1 MPFVKVSN
9 RVFQL
14 VLLSCLPSFALFSED
29 YGTATLEED
38 STNQSFD
45 LPSVSSTG
53 VTLTSW
59 QLMSQPSKGTVTLD
73 PLTGSCTFNAI
84 VNEYTEADE
93 FDTFEWNATDDNFTV
108 YGAYTFKLSIT
119 SSPDAPQIFSAKNG
133 SSPSKAATIRYT
145 GTNGVYE
152 NTVQVA
158 TITVSDPDG
167 DSVQEPDIQ
176 GADAGKFK
184 LVADGSDWTLEF
196 NSAPNYEG
204 LSVRQF
210 NIDLVATDD
219 VNTSL
224 TSTQSLEIELLN
236 ADEAPVIGGAPS
248 GALVMSEDG
257 LPTAWPGLTL
267 EAVDEDA
274 GATFTW
280 SVKSNP
286 SNGTLTGAAGNDS
299 SITPVYTPNLDY
311 NGTDQF
317 TIQVFDGSFTDEV
330 VVNVT
335 IDPVAGDIPDFNS
348 RKSQDPTDESHWM
361 NGTLAIT
368 HPENTTTVET
378 FSVTNPDSSA
388 DSFSVS
394 FDPGAT
400 SYPLFNLDNNGVL
413 SFKVAPDYETDS
425 QSQQVVIKATD
436 AEGDANTLTIE
447 ITLSD
452 QQEAPVIAEGTTY
465 TATINEDS
473 NWSVSAGDITASDE
487 DSGQD
492 TSLIWRTKS
501 GAANYPQNGTLSP
514 VSGTLSTGV
523 NLEGLTYFPNADYN
537 GSDSFVIEVVDSDG
551 KTDEITISIT
561 IDPVT
566 DAPRIYQVDSNQT
579 ITDGV
584 PYQVT
589 LTENDPAT
597 ISIYANEVDGEGIK
611 EIVFGDSSKDE
622 EFFDLNYTIS
632 GTDPV
637 VATLSFKSGMK
648 PDFEIAADEGEN
660 GVYEVIVE
668 VYDNNVPPEKDTL
681 EILIEIGNENESPSF
696 AASVDFNASVLENQT
711 LASQLSATDPDL
723 GGANFNWEIVGG
735 DDQNLFE
742 LNSTTGDLVSLLF
755 KNAPNFENPSDTGP
769 NNVYEVTVKVYDDSS
784 SNASRKGKSQAF
796 YITVGDDNDAPILTP
811 PSTIFITEPLTYVDD
826 MNLSAYVTD
835 EDNDPISWVEAGG
848 NVSDFFLNPTT
859 GLLYFENASD
869 ADSGSIDFSIDANA
883 SDGRGGSS
891 KATFTL
897 QVREEAEP
905 PSFPFTGTFKRD
917 IQEDTPT
924 QFLFSDTNVSDPE
937 TGSADLDWDI
947 VNDPNA
953 TKGSLVLASSY
964 FTYTPV
970 SNVYGA
976 SDFTLRVSDS
986 GGLYQDLNVTIFVQ
1000 PVNDPPTIEYNATK
1014 YPIFDVGIVEVF
1026 ESTEDNKTLE
1036 VIQLEA
1042 ADSNDFDDNP
1052 IGTQWEIVGKEGNS
1066 SHFDYEMFFIDDS
1079 GKISFLNYPDFEEA
1093 NSTAGDKEFEFQVKL
1108 TDKEG
1113 QPTTKEVMVRL
1124 RDVPEAP
1131 EKLDLTLDK
1140 LILNT
1145 TELTLDDN
1153 VSESVTIDM
1162 TKYFKDPE
1170 GKELSY
1176 SLAEDNTSGKG
1187 TLTSNSLGY
1196 EFSPIDDFHGDA
1208 NFTVRV
1214 TDDTGRS
1221 SDLAVL
1227 VYVSSVNDLP
1237 TIEYNATLY
1246 PNGPGLIQVFESN
1259 TDAKVIQLQ
1268 ANDAKDNDLYPTTV
1282 TWELQ
1287 GKDGNS
1293 SHSDFEKFTI
1303 TQDGLIN
1310 FVDFPDYETISTEG
1324 GGDEFEFRIS
1334 LTDKD
1339 LGVTTVEAKVK
1350 LKGVDEPP
1358 VIVNLS
1364 SNYLTASV
1372 LEDQN
1377 VTIDLKNYVTDPEGD
1392 PLLWQMVDDSYDY
1405 YDENESSLGSTTGIL
1420 NYYPNQDYSGP
1431 DYIDFNVSDQN
1442 ENWVLLKVLITVS
1455 EVNDPPSFSWPSDL
1469 SASARDLVTT
1479 SENQSDT
1486 IVDLNATDV
1495 EDGDT
1500 QQRFTWSLAGK
1511 DGNATHKDF
1520 ELFKIDSDGK
1530 LSFNTAPDY
1539 ENDLSVAGSSGVG
1552 YEIRVVVKDS
1562 DNDPTYH
1569 ELIVKVVDVEEDPYI
1584 ENYQK
1589 NLLITM
1595 AEDSV
1600 GNPWQDPNL
1609 RAYDDDDDDA
1619 VFWYQFNESETLGD
1633 ANIDKSSG
1641 NLSYNPPVHFN
1652 GTDFIYL
1659 GISND
1664 NTDPGI
1670 GNYEQN
1676 MTVVVTI
1683 SPVNDKPVI
1692 YAPDVSFDIMHGKT
1706 TVGSFLANDSNQSLV
1721 GDKRGYDSPGT
1732 PFANLTWDFVSSGT
1746 DYTKFEIENNGTY
1759 ANLSFIEPAVYDS
1772 TSNNEYT
1779 FSLTVSDESET
1790 SDAVEVTVKV
1800 SPLEDEAP
1808 VFDNPSSFTSISVFE
1823 NSSNIEHEFN
1833 ATDPEGDTLYYRIVD
1848 SNNTDFARF
1857 VISDSMK
1864 PVVSFNLP
1872 LPNYEQPG
1880 DLNGD
1885 NTYEFVLEVRDRQE
1899 ISLAKSSLATVKITV
1914 MDENEAPSLNADVV
1928 ANLRSITV
1936 KENTRHVVELISDDE
1951 DGGVAMPEI
1960 LYTVQ
1965 NSGFGTLTNLG
1976 NGSFSTSTGLI
1987 SDDNY
1992 PNDPP
1997 GAYFTVAGDVDRDGD
2012 VDFVG
2017 IETSTNTLKLFLNG
2031 ENNQSLGSFS
2041 SQKITST
2048 GTSPDHAVL
2057 TDLVGTDH
2065 LDLVVAYYVS
2075 DKIVLFEGQE
2085 ESGGNFFQTA
2095 QIIAN
2100 EVKGATFIDISDVDQ
2115 DDDLDLLVLSE
2126 DDHGI
2131 QLIRNGGRDEGF
2143 DPLVAPEL
2151 IFQDST
2157 MISKPRHL
2165 SIGDYDKDG
2174 FEDFAVASFDGNFTL
2189 FTSEG
2194 NGKFSGPEPLL
2205 PSDQTDRGIG
2215 VFIEFADLDMDNHL
2229 DLITSSS
2236 ASSNKRNTNKIQI
2249 LYLDADTSR
2258 YLNPPYDL
2266 ELDYYAS
2273 SIVFHDLDFNTY
2285 PELLVAMPGNDRIL
2299 QYVNNA
2305 QTRSFNLGNELLTNT
2320 DSVNHLNFIEANQ
2333 KKVPLT
2339 YETTGGIDKDLFK
2352 FDGKYSGKLLFN
2364 ASPDYENPLD
2374 SARLNEYEVK
2384 VKVSDGN
2391 LSAEEIL
2398 VIRVEDVR
2406 EAPHIING
2414 NGAAS
2419 ATYYHPEHIFP
2430 VIDFNASNEG
2440 SLPDNKEADD
2450 QTVSFEIVGG
2460 EDREFF
2466 DLNKNTGELRF
2477 KDEYEPDFDVA
2488 TDSNGDKNYSIILRV
2503 TDSLGDYVE
2512 QNVTLSLLDANDKP
2526 TINVTPGD
2534 PDLSVDGMSYTI
2546 RLFEDQ
2552 QNFFFDLNSNE
2563 FNATDPEDSS
2573 ITWAMVTG
2581 FGPTKGVAN
2590 VNGTR
2595 LEYSPSQDYFGPD
2608 QLLLRVTDENQISTD
2623 LTLNL
2628 EISPVNDYPVIQ
2640 SPLDLN
2646 FTENNDSVIM
2656 ILSGNDVDS
2665 SDLTWKVKEPFAEG
2679 KPDTDKV
2686 VVVNGNELKFALG
2699 AKDFE
2704 NPQSA
2709 DGDNTYEF
2717 TLLLSDGNLTTEGNF
2732 TLHITNINDF
2742 DPEILNLDSNQTET
2756 MEVMENSREVIM
2768 VNATDGDADDNVSLV
2783 YEIVDYGDDWKAFV
2797 MNSATGLLSFR
2808 TAPDFEG
2815 RAVPRSSD
2823 GDNNYIVRVSV
2834 SDGDNNDTRD
2844 IIVKVLNANEE
2855 APVFGATNST
2865 FLDPKEHPENL
2876 ALVMEFNATDDLN
2889 ATVRYEITGGSD
2901 ASSFEINA
2909 TTRSLN
2915 FASGKIPDFEIP
2927 SDQDQGRNYEVYIT
2941 AFDED
2946 NKSSQLQVF
2955 LNITDIDE
2963 APILNNVP
2971 LEYLTFS
2978 ISEDEPLPVDL
2989 IYYVEDPEGE
2999 LLSWEMI
3006 DDAID
3011 NYDETRSSFDLNTGS
3026 LNYLA
3031 NPNFSGEDYFDI
3043 NVSDPAGNSVLLKMQ
3058 ITVSEVNDLPNF
3070 SWPSDLS
3077 ISARDSFTTNE
3088 NLLDT
3093 IVDFNAT
3100 DVEDEDAQQRFA
3112 WSLAGKDGNA
3122 THKDFELFKIDSDG
3136 KLTFTTAPDYEN
3148 DQSLAGSNEGVGYE
3162 MRVSVEDS
3170 DGNSTYHDFAVK
3182 VLDVDEAPT
3191 LMIDSSQY
3199 PPLSTLEDEPL
3210 QIDLGDYV
3218 EDPEGKDLYWK
3229 MIDDESVNIDGN
3241 STSIDQNSGMLIY
3254 HPKQDFHGPDHF
3266 DINVS
3271 DPAGNSVLLTLQV
3284 TVNSENDSPAFS
3296 WSDGFA
3302 DSDFSRIERFEVTQ
3316 KEDQVKVLFDFNAS
3330 DVEDGDDQEK
3340 FSWALTGKDG
3350 NATHMDHK
3358 LFRIDENTGI
3368 LSFVTA
3374 HDHLRPVYYHKKK
3387 GFVVAPDEP
3396 YKDWSLT
3403 VPEAGYSSPDSGIS
3417 TPGDIY
3423 TSPSGTFASP
3433 GDTYASPGDANSSP
3447 SDFHAGSAVENL
3459 VLVNASTGERLTAEM
3474 IAAGDTDWILL
3485 DPAKYP
3491 DHEDDLSAAGSTGP
3505 GYELQVVVKDSENNE
3520 TTHDLTV
3527 RFMNV
3532 DEDPILMFSE
3542 FNATEDEDLQ
3552 VDFGFTDPDN
3562 SPEIPQPTVTKNGSM
3577 GTLIDQNGTF
3587 YYQPNPNE
3595 HGTDKLEI
3603 TLEFMDRNL
3612 TFEVEF
3618 EIEPINDAPTAVDD
3632 SYIYEADNPS
3642 SGDLAVLINDT
3653 DPENI
3658 YSLRVERVFVGDL
3671 RGSIAESNV
3680 SLPKYPLQ
3688 FTPETGFIGDTSFE
3702 YKVSDGDK
3710 NDTHA
3715 AKVEIRV
3722 ATSKELPGWRYVGEF
3737 GYYYQPNPDQNWI
3750 LHNQLDWLYV
3760 PELEMLS
3767 DATWIWSQEL
3777 GWFWSGNGNN
3787 HFTYP
3792 YLYSNDL
3799 KLWVYLQEIGDNAD
3813 WVLTVP
3819 GQNQPLSRM
3828 QYQVERIKESIE
3840 SLQSALSVSEYIQE
3854 STIFSDEEKREIVRE
3869 LLFTGGSATLVTY
3882 GIELS
3887 F

>member
-1 MPFVKVSN
+1 
-9 RVFQL
+9 
-14 VLLSCLPSFALFSED
+14 
-29 YGTATLEED
+29 
-38 STNQSFD
+38 
-45 LPSVSSTG
+45 
-53 VTLTSW
+53 
-59 QLMSQPSKGTVTLD
+59 MSQPSKGTVILD

-84 VNEYTEADE
+84 VNEYTDAGS
-93 FDTFEWNATDDNFTV
+93 FDTFEWNATDENFNV
-108 YGAYTFKLSIT
+108 YGPYTFKLSIT
-119 SSPDAPQIFSAKNG
+119 SSPDAPQIFSSKNG
-133 SSPSKAATIRYT
+133 STPSNAATINYT
-145 GTNGVYE
+145 NANGVYE

-158 TITVSDPDG
+158 TISVSDPDIG
-167 DSVQEPDIQ
+167 ESVQVPAISGTDE
-176 GADAGKFK
+176 GKFD
-184 LVADGSDWTLEF
+184 LVADGSDWTLVF
-196 NSAPNYEG
+196 NSAPDYEG
-204 LSVRQF
+204 LSDTQF
-210 NIDLVATDD
+210 NIDLVATDTVD
-219 VNTSL
+219 AIL
-224 TSTQSLEIELLN
+224 TSTQSFVIDLLD
-236 ADEAPVIGGAPS
+236 AAEAPVIGGAPS
-248 GALVMSEDG
+248 SALVMSEDG
-257 LPTAWPGLTL
+257 LPTAWPELTL

-286 SNGTLTGAAGNDS
+286 SNGTLTGAAGNGS

-311 NGTDQF
+311 SGTDQF
-317 TIQVFDGSFTDEV
+317 TIQVFDGSYTDEV

-335 IDPVAGDIPDFNS
+335 INAVAGDIPDFNS
-348 RKSQDPTDESHWM
+348 RKSQDPTNESHWM

-378 FSVTNPDSSA
+378 FSVTNPDNSA

-400 SYPLFNLDNNGVL
+400 SYPLFTLNNNGVL
-413 SFKVAPDYETDS
+413 SFSDPPDYETDS
-425 QSQQVVIKATD
+425 LSHQVVIKATD
-436 AEGDANTLTIE
+436 AEGNANTLTID

-452 QQEAPVIAEGTTY
+452 QQEAPVIAEGATY
-465 TATINEDS
+465 NATINEDS

-487 DSGQD
+487 DSGQSS
-492 TSLIWRTKS
+492 SLIWRTKS
-501 GAANYPQNGTLSP
+501 GAANYPQYGTLSP
-514 VSGTLSTGV
+514 DSGTLSTGI
-523 NLEGLTYFPNADYN
+523 NLEGLTYFPNADYD

-551 KTDEITISIT
+551 VTDEITISIT
-561 IDPVT
+561 IDPVA
-566 DAPRIYQVDSNQT
+566 DDPRIYQVDSNQT

-584 PYQVT
+584 PYRVT
-589 LTENDPAT
+589 LTENNPAT
-597 ISIYANEVDGEGIK
+597 LSIYANEVDGEGIN

-622 EFFDLNYTIS
+622 EFFDLNYTVS

-660 GVYEVIVE
+660 GVYEVFVE
-668 VYDNNVPPEKDTL
+668 VYDNNVPSDKDTL

-696 AASVDFNASVLENQT
+696 ASSVDFNASVLENQT

-723 GGANFNWEIVGG
+723 GGANFNWEIIGG
-735 DDQNLFE
+735 DDMTLFE
-742 LNSTTGDLVSLLF
+742 LNSTTGDLVNLLF

-769 NNVYEVTVKVYDDSS
+769 NNVYEVTVKVYDDSP

-848 NVSDFFLNPTT
+848 DVSDFFLDPTT
-859 GLLYFENASD
+859 GLLKFENVSD
-869 ADSGSIDFSIDANA
+869 ADSGPIDFSIEANA

-891 KATFTL
+891 TATFTL
-897 QVREEAEP
+897 QVREVAEAP
-905 PSFPFTGTFKRD
+905 AFPFTGTFKRD

-964 FTYTPV
+964 FTYTPA
-970 SNVYGA
+970 SNVYGD

-1036 VIQLEA
+1036 VMQLEA

-1052 IGTQWEIVGKEGNS
+1052 IGTQWELVGKEGNAT
-1066 SHFDYEMFFIDDS
+1066 HKDFELFFIDDS

-1093 NSTAGDKEFEFQVKL
+1093 NSTAGNKEFEFQVKL

-1113 QPTTKEVMVRL
+1113 QTTPKEVMVRL

-1131 EKLDLTLDK
+1131 EKLDATLEK
-1140 LILNT
+1140 LILYT

-1153 VSESVTIDM
+1153 VSESITIDM

-1170 GKELSY
+1170 GLELSY
-1176 SLAEDNTSGKG
+1176 SLADDNTADKG
-1187 TLTSNSLGY
+1187 TLTSYADGY
-1196 EFSPIDDFHGDA
+1196 IFSPIDDFYTDA

-1214 TDDTGRS
+1214 TDATGRS

-1246 PNGPGLIQVFESN
+1246 PNFGSGLIEVFESN

-1293 SHSDFEKFTI
+1293 THSDFEKFTI

-1310 FVDFPDYETISTEG
+1310 FVNFPDYETISTEG

-1339 LGVTTVEAKVK
+1339 GGVRTQEAKVK

-1358 VIVNLS
+1358 VVNLS

-1372 LEDQN
+1372 QEDQN
-1377 VTIDLKNYVTDPEGD
+1377 VTIDLKSYVTDPEGD
-1392 PLLWQMVDDSYDY
+1392 PLRWQMVDDSNDY
-1405 YDENESSLGSTTGIL
+1405 YNETDSSLGLTTGIL

-1431 DYIDFNVSDQN
+1431 DYIDFNASDL
-1442 ENWVLLKVLITVS
+1442 EGNWVLLKVLITVS
-1455 EVNDPPSFSWPSDL
+1455 EVNDLPSFRWPSDL
-1469 SASARDLVTT
+1469 SASERDLVTT
-1479 SENQSDT
+1479 NENQVDT
-1486 IVDLNATDV
+1486 IIDLNATDV

-1511 DGNATHKDF
+1511 DGNATHKDY

-1530 LSFNTAPDY
+1530 LTFATAPDY
-1539 ENDLSVAGSSGVG
+1539 ENDQSVAGDGGVG

-1569 ELIVKVVDVEEDPYI
+1569 ELIVKVLDVEEDPYI

-1589 NLLITM
+1589 NLIVTM

-1600 GNPWQDPNL
+1600 GIPWQDPNL
-1609 RAYDDDDDDA
+1609 RAYDDDDDDT

-1652 GTDFIYL
+1652 GTDFIHL

-1676 MTVVVTI
+1676 MTVVITI

-1706 TVGSFLANDSNQSLV
+1706 TVGSFQANDSNQSLV
-1721 GDKRGYDSPGT
+1721 GDKLGYDSPGT

-1779 FSLTVSDESET
+1779 FSFTVSDESET
-1790 SDAVEVTVKV
+1790 SDAVDVTVKV
-1800 SPLEDEAP
+1800 SSLEDEAP
-1808 VFDNPSSFTSISVFE
+1808 VFDNPSGFTSISVFE
-1823 NSSNIEHEFN
+1823 NSSIIEHEFN

-1848 SNNTDFARF
+1848 NNDTDFDRF
-1857 VISDSMK
+1857 VINDETK
-1864 PVVSFNLP
+1864 PILSFNLP
-1872 LPNYEQPG
+1872 LPNYEQPE
-1880 DLNGD
+1880 DLDGGND
-1885 NTYEFVLEVRDRQE
+1885 YEVIIEVRDRQDM
-1899 ISLAKSSLATVKITV
+1899 SVAKSTQAAVKIIV
-1914 MDENEAPSLNADVV
+1914 GDENEAPSLNADVV
-1928 ANLRSITV
+1928 ATLRSLTV
-1936 KENTRHVVELISDDE
+1936 NENTRHVVELISDDE

-1976 NGSFSTSTGLI
+1976 DGSFSPSTGSMPDA
-1987 SDDNY
+1987 SD
-1992 PNDPP
+1992 
-1997 GAYFTVAGDVDRDGD
+1997 AFLTVVGDVDRDGD
-2012 VDFVG
+2012 EDFVG
-2017 IETSTNTLKLFLNG
+2017 IEKTSSTISLFLNG
-2031 ENNQSLGSFS
+2031 EAGKPLGSFDM
-2041 SQKITST
+2041 QEITSRT
-2048 GTSPDHAVL
+2048 GSPEHAILRDV
-2057 TDLVGTDH
+2057 VGTDH
-2065 LDLVVAYYVS
+2065 LDLIVAYYVT
-2075 DKIVLFEGQE
+2075 DEIVLFEGQE

-2095 QIIAN
+2095 QIIAD
-2100 EVKGATFIDISDVDQ
+2100 EVKGATFIDVSDVDQ
-2115 DDDLDLLVLSE
+2115 DDDLDLMVLSE
-2126 DDHGI
+2126 DEDSI
-2131 QLIRNGGRDEGF
+2131 QLIRNGGENLGF

-2151 IFQDST
+2151 VFQDST
-2157 MISKPRHL
+2157 MISKPRYL
-2165 SIGDYDKDG
+2165 SFGDYDKDG
-2174 FEDFAVASFDGNFTL
+2174 DEDFTLASVDGNFSL
-2189 FTSEG
+2189 FISQG
-2194 NGKFSGPEPLL
+2194 DGKFTGPEKLL
-2205 PSDQTDRGIG
+2205 PTVEEDRGIG
-2215 VFIEFADLDMDNHL
+2215 VFVKFADLDNDTDL
-2229 DLITSSS
+2229 DLITSSRF
-2236 ASSNKRNTNKIQI
+2236 SSTRTTNKIQI
-2249 LYLDADTSR
+2249 LYLDDDTLEYSS
-2258 YLNPPYDL
+2258 PAVDL
-2266 ELDYYAS
+2266 VLDSYAS
-2273 SIVFHDLDFNTY
+2273 SIIHLDLGGDPS
-2285 PELLVAMPGNDRIL
+2285 PELLVAMPGSDRIL
-2299 QYVNNA
+2299 QYDNNGKDA
-2305 QTRSFNLGNELLTNT
+2305 GFTTGNNLLNNT
-2320 DSVNHLNFIEANQ
+2320 VSINHLNLIEANQ
-2333 KKVPLT
+2333 IKDPLT
-2339 YETTGGIDKDLFK
+2339 YAIIGGIDEDRFK
-2352 FDGKYSGKLLFN
+2352 FDGKYSGKLLFKN
-2364 ASPDYENPLD
+2364 APDYENPLD
-2374 SARLNEYEVK
+2374 TARFNQYEVI
-2384 VKVSDGN
+2384 VGVFDDSNLTDQETLVVS
-2391 LSAEEIL
+2391 
-2398 VIRVEDVR
+2398 VEDVR
-2406 EAPHIING
+2406 EAPYIIDSSG
-2414 NGAAS
+2414 VASGAAS

-2460 EDREFF
+2460 EDSEFF

-2477 KDEYEPDFDVA
+2477 KDEYEPDFDIA

-2503 TDSLGDYVE
+2503 TDSLGDYIE
-2512 QNVTLSLLDANDKP
+2512 QNVTIALLDANDKP
-2526 TINVTPGD
+2526 TINVNPGD

-2552 QNFFFDLNSNE
+2552 QNFFFDLNSSD

-2573 ITWAMVTG
+2573 ITWSMVSG
-2581 FGPTKGVAN
+2581 YGPTKGDAN

-2646 FTENNDSVIM
+2646 FTENNDSVII

-2665 SDLTWKVKEPFAEG
+2665 SELTWSVKEPFTEG

-2704 NPQSA
+2704 NPQSY

-2732 TLHITNINDF
+2732 TLHITNVNDF
-2742 DPEILNLDSNQTET
+2742 DPVILNLDSNQTET

-2855 APVFGATNST
+2855 APVFGATNSS
-2865 FLDPKEHPENL
+2865 FLDPKEHPENQ

-2927 SDQDQGRNYEVYIT
+2927 SDDDQGRNYEVYVT

-2955 LNITDIDE
+2955 LIITDIDE
-2963 APILNNVP
+2963 VPILKNVP

-2978 ISEDEPLPVDL
+2978 ISEDEFLSEDL
-2989 IYYVEDPEGE
+2989 VNNVEDPEGE
-2999 LLSWEMI
+2999 PLSWEMI

-3011 NYDETRSSFDLNTGS
+3011 NFDETRSSFDLNTG
-3026 LNYLA
+3026 LLKYTA
-3031 NPNFSGEDYFDI
+3031 NPDFSGVDYFDV

-3058 ITVSEVNDLPNF
+3058 ITVSEVNDPPKF
-3070 SWPSDLS
+3070 RWPSG
-3077 ISARDSFTTNE
+3077 RDAADFSSLDQEE
-3088 NLLDT
+3088 NRLVTLT
-3093 IVDFNAT
+3093 DFNAT
-3100 DVEDEDAQQRFA
+3100 DVEDGEDQEKFI

-3122 THKDFELFKIDSDG
+3122 THPDYDLFKIDKDG
-3136 KLTFTTAPDYEN
+3136 KLTFTTAPDYE
-3148 DQSLAGSNEGVGYE
+3148 DDLSAAGSTGPGYE
-3162 MRVSVEDS
+3162 MRVVVEDS

-3191 LMIDSSQY
+3191 LKIDPSVD
-3199 PPLSTLEDEPL
+3199 PPLPTTEDEPL
-3210 QIDLGDYV
+3210 EIDLRVYV
-3218 EDPEGKDLYWK
+3218 EDPEGKALSWE
-3229 MIDDESVNIDGN
+3229 MIDDEFVYIDQN
-3241 STSIDQNSGMLIY
+3241 STSIDQITGMLNY
-3254 HPKQDFHGPDHF
+3254 HPKQDFHGPDNF

-3271 DPAGNSVLLTLQV
+3271 DPAGNAVLLTLQV
-3284 TVNSENDSPAFS
+3284 TVNSENDPPLFS
-3296 WSDGFA
+3296 WSDGRSN
-3302 DSDFSRIERFEVTQ
+3302 SDFNIIERSEVTQ

-3330 DVEDGDDQEK
+3330 DVEDGEEQEK
-3340 FSWALTGKDG
+3340 FSWALSGKDG
-3350 NATHMDHK
+3350 NATHRDHK
-3358 LFRIDENTGI
+3358 LFRIDENMGI

-3374 HDHLRPVYYHKKK
+3374 HDDLHPIYYHEKE
-3387 GFVVAPDEP
+3387 GFVVARGEP
-3396 YKDWSLT
+3396 SNGWTLS
-3403 VPEAGYSSPDSGIS
+3403 PEAGYSSPDSGIS

-3423 TSPSGTFASP
+3423 TSPGGTFASP
-3433 GDTYASPGDANSSP
+3433 SDTYASPGDANSSP

-3459 VLVNASTGERLTAEM
+3459 VLVNASTGERVTAEM

-3491 DHEDDLSAAGSTGP
+3491 DHEDDLSAAGSDGP
-3505 GYELQVVVKDSENNE
+3505 GYEMKVVVKDSENNE

-3527 RFMNV
+3527 RFMNE
-3532 DEDPILMFSE
+3532 DEDPILMVSE

-3562 SPEIPQPTVTKNGSM
+3562 SLEIPQPTVTKDGSK
-3577 GTLIDQNGTF
+3577 GRLIDQNGTF

-3680 SLPKYPLQ
+3680 NLPKYPLQ

-3750 LHNQLDWLYV
+3750 LHDQLDWLYV

-3767 DATWIWSQEL
+3767 DATWIWSEEL

-3787 HFTYP
+3787 NFTYP

-3799 KLWVYLQEIGDNAD
+3799 KLWVFLQEIGDNAD
-3813 WVLTVP
+3813 WVLDVP
-3819 GQNQPLSRM
+3819 GQNQRLTRM

-3854 STIFSDEEKREIVRE
+3854 SIIFSDEEKRVIVRE
-3869 LLFTGGSATLVTY
+3869 LLFTGGSATLATY